1 MYFNRFTWSAFAAVL
16 MILGSVKT
24 GAVASGFSIE
34 EGTPG
39 DTISFDAAG
48 RVVRVKVGNGDCG
61 ERNGFNDCAHDRERA
76 ELTGISRQ
84 VFLRDQSRDGEIYR
98 AKIFFPANF
107 SAPKNGMG
115 VTVYQLKVPGNP
127 PAMDLFFRGSGDLRV
142 KMDHSYK
149 IGNWDYAQSY
159 SRDPVIIK
167 DEDLRGK
174 WHQISIQAHW
184 ANDIT
189 GQVRLF
195 VDGKEAFSY
204 SGPNLL
210 AGKGV
215 YVKHG
220 IYRWDVSKDPTR
232 KPTVVLFKDVTA
244 SNAP

>member
-1 MYFNRFTWSAFAAVL
+1 ML
-16 MILGSVKT
+16 MVIATPSVSNAKDS
-24 GAVASGFSIE
+24 VFSIE
-34 EGTPG
+34 GGTPNN
-39 DTISFDAAG
+39 TISFDDAG
-48 RVVRVKVGNGDCG
+48 RVVRVKVSKNDCG
-61 ERNGFNDCAHDRERA
+61 ERNGFNDCEHDRERA
-76 ELTGISRQ
+76 ELTGLSRQ
-84 VFLRDQSRDGEIYR
+84 IFLRDQHREGEVYR
-98 AKIFFPANF
+98 AQIFFPANF

-127 PAMDLFFRGSGDLRV
+127 PAMDLFFRGSADLRV

-149 IGNWDYAQSY
+149 IGNWDYSQSF
-159 SRDPVIIK
+159 SREPIIIADK
-167 DEDLRGK
+167 DLRGR
-174 WHQISIQAHW
+174 WHQIRILAYW
-184 ANDIT
+184 ANDVT
-189 GQVRLF
+189 GYVRLF

-244 SNAP
+244 SDIP